1 MIGNSS
7 SGIIEMP
14 TFKKPS
20 INLGERQMG
29 RIQAKSVLNCSFNH
43 YMITKKIINSFSK
56 KFTNELKKS
65 NNPYD
70 NGESSKKNLEYFEKN
85 QIKKKY
91 LKKKNLLI

>member
-56 KFTNELKKS
+56 NLPMSLKS

-70 NGESSKKNLEYFEKN
+70 NGESSKKS
-85 QIKKKY
+85 
-91 LKKKNLLI
+91 